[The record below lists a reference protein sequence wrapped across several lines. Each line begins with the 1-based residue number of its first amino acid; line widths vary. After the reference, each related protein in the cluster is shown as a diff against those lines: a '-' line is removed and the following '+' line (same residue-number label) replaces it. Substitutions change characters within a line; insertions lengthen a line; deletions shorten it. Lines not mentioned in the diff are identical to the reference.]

1 MPPEKEL
8 KKLRKDLAKSRA
20 EISALQRKLQAALLK
35 KKGNTKTD
43 GRIPP
48 A

>member
-20 EISALQRKLQAALLK
+20 EISELQRKLQAALLK
-35 KKGNTKTD
+35 KKGNSKSDGKT
-43 GRIPP
+43 PLS
-48 A
+48 